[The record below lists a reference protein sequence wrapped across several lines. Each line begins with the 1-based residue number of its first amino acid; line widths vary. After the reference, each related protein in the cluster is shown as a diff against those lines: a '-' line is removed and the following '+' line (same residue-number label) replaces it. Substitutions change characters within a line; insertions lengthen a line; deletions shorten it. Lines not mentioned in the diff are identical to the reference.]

1 MAVQAGARVSEL
13 LVAALA
19 GTKGLV
25 TMAETAAVVEVA
37 AMRAAE
43 KSERLVYS
51 AAAGHGSWL
60 SSCTRLDNGQTRS

>member
-1 MAVQAGARVSEL
+1 MAVQAGTRVSEL

-25 TMAETAAVVEVA
+25 IMAETAAVVEVA

-43 KSERLVYS
+43 KPERLVNS
-51 AAAGHGSWL
+51 AEAGHGSWL
-60 SSCTRLDNGQTRS
+60 SRCTRLDNGQTRS